1 MSSNISRETPKY
13 CFLTAKVRNY
23 GIPLL
28 FSKMAL
34 HGGGHLG
41 LKKNAQGG
49 FLGPLRN
56 SCVLTLSQHDA
67 SYHQN

>member
-1 MSSNISRETPKY
+1 MVYP
-13 CFLTAKVRNY
+13 C
-23 GIPLL
+23 

-34 HGGGHLG
+34 HGGVHLE

-56 SCVLTLSQHDA
+56 SSGEM
-67 SYHQN
+67 SRYHS